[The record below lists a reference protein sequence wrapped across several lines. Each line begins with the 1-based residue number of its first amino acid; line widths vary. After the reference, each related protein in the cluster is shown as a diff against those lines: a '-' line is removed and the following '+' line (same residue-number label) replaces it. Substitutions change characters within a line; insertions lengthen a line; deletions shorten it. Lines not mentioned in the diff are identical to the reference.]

1 MSEKKAKKKKKE
13 AKYALLV
20 WSLLPEKISFYM
32 IPLKEIGKEGRKA
45 LRRAHGNY
53 INALGAGDSE
63 FSDEEINRSLLYL
76 NEALTEDRNRDWID
90 DKYMT
95 EQSDQLGVSVEEFD
109 YLLGSWHQY
118 KINDMKKPKSLPR
131 VRLVESGCIM

>member
-1 MSEKKAKKKKKE
+1 MSEKKAKKKKE
-13 AKYALLV
+13 SKYVLLV
-20 WSLLPEKISFYM
+20 WSLLPETISFYL

-53 INALGAGDSE
+53 INALAPEDGE

-76 NEALTEDRNRDWID
+76 NEALIEDRSRDWID
-90 DKYMT
+90 DKYIA
-95 EQSDQLGVSVEEFD
+95 EQAEQLGVPVEEFD
-109 YLLGSWHQY
+109 YLLGSWHKY
-118 KINDMKKPKSLPR
+118 KITRMKKPKSLPR